1 MKNKILKLFIIFNFL
16 AINLTFARKIKTP
29 NADTNIPDALE
40 NLVNG
45 FVKVVLPIIVLAYVY
60 VGFKFV
66 MSQGEPEG
74 IKKAKEA
81 LFNVTLGTVILVV
94 GAAIYKIVSAV
105 LN

>member
-1 MKNKILKLFIIFNFL
+1 MKKKMIKLFVLFNFL
-16 AINLTFARKIKTP
+16 AVNFAYGRKIATP
-29 NADTNIPDALE
+29 NADTDIASALE
-40 NLVNG
+40 TLVDG

-60 VGFKFV
+60 VGFKFI

-81 LFNVTLGTVILVV
+81 LFDVTLGTVILVA
-94 GAAIYKIVSAV
+94 GAAIYKIVSVV